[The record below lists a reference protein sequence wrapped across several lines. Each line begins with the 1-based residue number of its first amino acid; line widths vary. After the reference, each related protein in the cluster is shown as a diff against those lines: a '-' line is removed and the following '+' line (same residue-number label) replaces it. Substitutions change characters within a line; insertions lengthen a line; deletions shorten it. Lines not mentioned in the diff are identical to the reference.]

1 MKIVILYYNFLF
13 SEVVEP
19 KIGQEAPVA
28 VYHFP
33 SSQAALAQL
42 SPEDS
47 RVAERFEF
55 YYKGLELANGFHE
68 LLMRVNS
75 NTALS
80 KITAYAKKQV
90 CHNVKLIIVYWRHY
104 KQESPI
110 HQAWL

>member
-1 MKIVILYYNFLF
+1 MKMKIVIPYYNFY
-13 SEVVEP
+13 SVKWWSR

-33 SSQAALAQL
+33 SFQAALAQL

-68 LLMRVNS
+68 S
-75 NTALS
+75 HGCT
-80 KITAYAKKQV
+80 
-90 CHNVKLIIVYWRHY
+90 
-104 KQESPI
+104 
-110 HQAWL
+110 

>member
-1 MKIVILYYNFLF
+1 MKMKIVIPYYNFLF

-47 RVAERFEF
+47 RVAERF
-55 YYKGLELANGFHE
+55 
-68 LLMRVNS
+68 
-75 NTALS
+75 
-80 KITAYAKKQV
+80 
-90 CHNVKLIIVYWRHY
+90 
-104 KQESPI
+104 
-110 HQAWL
+110 

>member
-1 MKIVILYYNFLF
+1 MKIVILLLQFLF

-68 LLMRVNS
+68 LTDAREQQHR
-75 NTALS
+75 LS
-80 KITAYAKKQV
+80 KIIAYAKKQA
-90 CHNVKLIIVYWRHY
+90 CLNVKLIIVYWRHY
-104 KQESPI
+104 KQVFPI
-110 HQAWL
+110 HQE